1 MPSLLYFRVGGFGNV
16 RMPSA
21 IYNEDQQ
28 KEVLGNNS
36 GLMSYFFGKD
46 RKGKIGKKEFYQ
58 FHKTL
63 LDEVIELL
71 FYEYEP
77 NLEGHISEVEFCA
90 FLLEHSSLTHSK
102 KMKMLEKVKKKWPGK
117 KHGISLEEFKNIYHV
132 LAGGVDFER
141 AIFYL
146 DLNNQGIDLE
156 EFKQVACWVS
166 DKPPTPHVAEVMF
179 LILDE
184 NGDGTLHHNEVA
196 PILFDWRRSR
206 GFEKSAVHILMG
218 HMKV

>member
-1 MPSLLYFRVGGFGNV
+1 MG
-16 RMPSA
+16 
-21 IYNEDQQ
+21 
-28 KEVLGNNS
+28 
-36 GLMSYFFGKD
+36 
-46 RKGKIGKKEFYQ
+46 
-58 FHKTL
+58 
-63 LDEVIELL
+63 

-117 KHGISLEEFKNIYHV
+117 KHGISLDEFKNIYHV

-146 DLNNQGIDLE
+146 DLNNQGID
-156 EFKQVACWVS
+156 
-166 DKPPTPHVAEVMF
+166 VAEVMF